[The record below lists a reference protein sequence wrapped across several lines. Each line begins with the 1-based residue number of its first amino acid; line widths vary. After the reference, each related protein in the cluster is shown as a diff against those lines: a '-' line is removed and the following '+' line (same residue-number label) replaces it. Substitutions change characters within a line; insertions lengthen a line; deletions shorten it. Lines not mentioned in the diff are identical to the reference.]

1 MRSLFVKMLLWF
13 LGTSLLSLAAFL
25 IASSLLTPRTVSTG
39 FVPPLMS
46 YHMQEARQAFEDGGA
61 GKLSSYLNRLDHRHQ
76 RSAHYLTDA
85 SGRDL
90 INGVDRSRLLLEARS
105 VDWLWLPWF
114 GHRVFALSTNDPRYQ
129 YIVVPPQR
137 SRLPSF
143 LPFYLWF
150 LLGVMIFCYILA
162 VNLARPLRR
171 LRRTLERFGRGD
183 LSVRTCSTRKD
194 EIGDL
199 SRAFDRMAERIETLL
214 TAERRLLQDVSHE
227 LRSPLARLRFAV
239 ELARTDG
246 DRDEALTHI
255 QKDVERLARLV
266 DELLQL
272 TRAEGDPSSRDIEVV
287 PLQDLLRSLVT
298 DCAIEAEAKRCGL
311 TLHTDRPLYL
321 RGERELLRRAVENV
335 IRNAIRYAPKGT
347 AIEIGLDGSAAGATI
362 GVRDYGP
369 GVPEEALQDIFK
381 PFFRVEGDRDR
392 ASGGVGL
399 GLSIAQRAVSLHQG
413 TITARNA
420 SPGLFVTIELPNPM
434 DRPDES

>member
-1 MRSLFVKMLLWF
+1 MLLWF
-13 LGTSLLSLAAFL
+13 LVTSLLSLAAFVVG
-25 IASSLLTPRTVSTG
+25 SSLLMPRSATPG
-39 FVPPLMS
+39 FVPPFVAI
-46 YHMQEARQAFEDGGA
+46 HMHEARQAFEEGGSERLA
-61 GKLSSYLNRLDHRHQ
+61 NYFERLDHRHH
-76 RSAHYLTDA
+76 RTAHYLTDA
-85 SGRDL
+85 AGRDL
-90 INGVDRSRLLLEARS
+90 ISGEDRTRLMAEARPA
-105 VDWLWLPWF
+105 DWPWLPWF
-114 GHRVFALSTNDPRYQ
+114 GRRVHVLSTDDQRYR
-129 YIVVPPQR
+129 YIVIPPPR
-137 SRLPSF
+137 SRFRSVV
-143 LPFYLWF
+143 PFYLWF
-150 LLGVMIFCYILA
+150 LLGVMVFCYILA

-246 DRDEALTHI
+246 ERDEALTHI
-255 QKDVERLARLV
+255 QRDVERLAKLV

-287 PLQDLLRSLVT
+287 PLHDLLRSVIA

-311 TLHTDRPLYL
+311 AVRVERPLFL

-335 IRNAIRYAPKGT
+335 LRNAIRYAPKGT
-347 AIEIGLDGSAAGATI
+347 AIEVSLDFSGAGATI

-369 GVPEEALQDIFK
+369 GVPEDALEDIFK

-399 GLSIAQRAVSLHQG
+399 GLSIAQRAISLHQG
-413 TITARNA
+413 RISARNGA
-420 SPGLFVTIELPNPM
+420 PGLLVTIELPHPM
-434 DRPDES
+434 ERPDAA